1 MRPMNPVLV
10 DLLAHL
16 RQHPAF
22 KDLLTAVEAPRLPPF
37 KTSQAQD
44 PHKAFGLYA
53 YHSGRRYQHDAW
65 LELLTGAPPKEIDSE

>member
-1 MRPMNPVLV
+1 MNPVLV

-22 KDLLTAVEAPRLPPF
+22 PDLLTAVEVQRLPRF

-53 YHSGRRYQHDAW
+53 YHSGRRDQHDAW
-65 LELLTGAPPKEIDSE
+65 LTLLTGEAPKEQNSE